1 MYMITYLKKQKI
13 FFGNKVE
20 YNKITVNE
28 NKNGVF
34 SEETIRLDVIKE
46 KKDDVL
52 FDIEDKSREITDD
65 KTIIVRTLEN
75 EGEKYKN
82 ETLENL
88 EKKFK
93 EEYDENQNEEN
104 NELNKEEDLEKNK
117 EEKENQNEINTVYQI
132 ENIIDGQESEVSQNT
147 GVFDVSELNKKLEKE
162 NEIKFDEMYQKAFGT
177 EVSEK
182 RKERLKN
189 EEKIDRKFYSKT
201 SKK

>member
-52 FDIEDKSREITDD
+52 FDIEDKSREITND

>member
-1 MYMITYLKKQKI
+1 MKKQKI

-28 NKNGVF
+28 SRDGVF
-34 SEETIRLDVIKE
+34 PEETIRVDVIKE

-52 FDIEDKSREITDD
+52 FDIEDKSKEITDD

-82 ETLENL
+82 ETLENS

-93 EEYDENQNEEN
+93 EGYDENQNEKN
-104 NELNKEEDLEKNK
+104 NELNKEELEKNIEK
-117 EEKENQNEINTVYQI
+117 KENQNEINTVYQI
-132 ENIIDGQESEVSQNT
+132 ENIIDGQKSEVSQNT
-147 GVFDVSELNKKLEKE
+147 GVFDVAELNEKLEKE
-162 NEIKFDEMYQKAFGT
+162 NEIKFDEMYQKAFGA

>member
-1 MYMITYLKKQKI
+1 MKKQKI

-28 NKNGVF
+28 NKDGVF

-52 FDIEDKSREITDD
+52 FDIEDKSKEITND

-82 ETLENL
+82 ETLENS

-93 EEYDENQNEEN
+93 EEYDENQNEKN
-104 NELNKEEDLEKNK
+104 NELNKEELEKNIEK
-117 EEKENQNEINTVYQI
+117 KENQNDINTVYQI
-132 ENIIDGQESEVSQNT
+132 ENIIDGQKSEVSQNT
-147 GVFDVSELNKKLEKE
+147 GVFDVAELNEKLEKE

>member
-1 MYMITYLKKQKI
+1 MKKQKI

-28 NKNGVF
+28 SRDGAF

-52 FDIEDKSREITDD
+52 FDIEDKSKEITDD

-82 ETLENL
+82 ETLENS

-93 EEYDENQNEEN
+93 EEYD
-104 NELNKEEDLEKNK
+104 
-117 EEKENQNEINTVYQI
+117 ENQNEINTVYQI
-132 ENIIDGQESEVSQNT
+132 ENIIDGQKSEVSQNT
-147 GVFDVSELNKKLEKE
+147 GVFDVAELNEKLEKE

-177 EVSEK
+177 EISEK

>member
-1 MYMITYLKKQKI
+1 MKKQKI

-28 NKNGVF
+28 NKDGVF

-52 FDIEDKSREITDD
+52 FDIEDKSKEITND

-93 EEYDENQNEEN
+93 EEEYDENQNEKN
-104 NELNKEEDLEKNK
+104 NKLNKEEDLEKHI
-117 EEKENQNEINTVYQI
+117 EEKEGNKNEINTVPITLYCTP
-132 ENIIDGQESEVSQNT
+132 EFLNILSFFTCFTVELPIYFFF
-147 GVFDVSELNKKLEKE
+147 VFKSFFPFFRYFCSKCFLIHF
-162 NEIKFDEMYQKAFGT
+162 IKFNF
-177 EVSEK
+177 
-182 RKERLKN
+182 
-189 EEKIDRKFYSKT
+189 IFFF
-201 SKK
+201 

>member
-1 MYMITYLKKQKI
+1 MKKQKI

-28 NKNGVF
+28 NKDGVF

-52 FDIEDKSREITDD
+52 FDIEDKSKEITDD

-82 ETLENL
+82 ETLENS

-93 EEYDENQNEEN
+93 KEYDENQNEKN
-104 NELNKEEDLEKNK
+104 NELNKEELEKNIEK
-117 EEKENQNEINTVYQI
+117 KENQNEINTVYQI
-132 ENIIDGQESEVSQNT
+132 ENIIDGQKSEVSQNT
-147 GVFDVSELNKKLEKE
+147 GVFDVAELNEKLEKE

>member
-1 MYMITYLKKQKI
+1 MKRQKI

-20 YNKITVNE
+20 YNKITVTE
-28 NKNGVF
+28 NKDGAF

-52 FDIEDKSREITDD
+52 FDIEDKSKEITND

-93 EEYDENQNEEN
+93 EEYDESQNEEN

>member
-1 MYMITYLKKQKI
+1 MKKQKI

-28 NKNGVF
+28 SSDGVF

-52 FDIEDKSREITDD
+52 FDIEDKSKEITDD

-82 ETLENL
+82 ETLENS

-93 EEYDENQNEEN
+93 EEYDENQNEKN
-104 NELNKEEDLEKNK
+104 NELNKEELEKNIEK
-117 EEKENQNEINTVYQI
+117 KENQNEINTVYQI
-132 ENIIDGQESEVSQNT
+132 ENIIDGQKSEVSQNT
-147 GVFDVSELNKKLEKE
+147 GVFDVAELNEKLEKE

>member
-1 MYMITYLKKQKI
+1 MKKQKI

-28 NKNGVF
+28 NKDGVF

-52 FDIEDKSREITDD
+52 FDIEDKSREITND

-93 EEYDENQNEEN
+93 EEYDESQNEEN

-147 GVFDVSELNKKLEKE
+147 GVFDVAELNKKLEKE

>member
-1 MYMITYLKKQKI
+1 MKKQKI

-28 NKNGVF
+28 NKDGVF

-52 FDIEDKSREITDD
+52 FDIEDKSKEITSD

-93 EEYDENQNEEN
+93 EEYDESQNEEN
-104 NELNKEEDLEKNK
+104 NELNKEEDLEKHI

>member
-1 MYMITYLKKQKI
+1 MKKQKI

-28 NKNGVF
+28 SRDGAF

-52 FDIEDKSREITDD
+52 FDIEDKSKEITDD

-82 ETLENL
+82 ETLENS

-93 EEYDENQNEEN
+93 EEYDENQNEKN
-104 NELNKEEDLEKNK
+104 NELNKEELEKNIEK
-117 EEKENQNEINTVYQI
+117 KENQNEINTVYQI
-132 ENIIDGQESEVSQNT
+132 ENIIDGQKSEVSQNT
-147 GVFDVSELNKKLEKE
+147 GVFDVAELNEKLEKE

-182 RKERLKN
+182 RKERLRN

>member
-1 MYMITYLKKQKI
+1 MKKQKI

-28 NKNGVF
+28 NRDGVF

-52 FDIEDKSREITDD
+52 FDIEDKSKEITDD

-82 ETLENL
+82 ETLENS

-93 EEYDENQNEEN
+93 EEYDENQNEKN
-104 NELNKEEDLEKNK
+104 NELNKEELEKNIEK
-117 EEKENQNEINTVYQI
+117 KENQNEINTVYQI
-132 ENIIDGQESEVSQNT
+132 ENIIDGQKSEVSQNT
-147 GVFDVSELNKKLEKE
+147 GVFDVAELNEKLEKE

>member
-1 MYMITYLKKQKI
+1 MKRQKI

-28 NKNGVF
+28 NKDGVF

-52 FDIEDKSREITDD
+52 FDVDDKSREITND

-82 ETLENL
+82 ETLENS

-93 EEYDENQNEEN
+93 EEYDENQNEKN
-104 NELNKEEDLEKNK
+104 NELNKEELEKNIEK
-117 EEKENQNEINTVYQI
+117 KENQNEINTVYQI
-132 ENIIDGQESEVSQNT
+132 ENIIDGQKSEVSQNT
-147 GVFDVSELNKKLEKE
+147 GVFDVAELNEKLEKE

>member
-1 MYMITYLKKQKI
+1 MKKQKI

-28 NKNGVF
+28 NKDGAF

-52 FDIEDKSREITDD
+52 FDIEDKSKEITDD

-82 ETLENL
+82 ETLENS

-93 EEYDENQNEEN
+93 EEYDENQNEKN
-104 NELNKEEDLEKNK
+104 NELNKEELEKNIEK
-117 EEKENQNEINTVYQI
+117 KENQNEINTVYQI
-132 ENIIDGQESEVSQNT
+132 ENIIDGQKSEVSQNT
-147 GVFDVSELNKKLEKE
+147 GVFDVAELNEKLEKE

>member
-1 MYMITYLKKQKI
+1 MKKQKI

-28 NKNGVF
+28 NKDGAF

-52 FDIEDKSREITDD
+52 FDIEDKSREITND

-93 EEYDENQNEEN
+93 EEYDESQNEEN

-132 ENIIDGQESEVSQNT
+132 ENIIDGQKSEVSQNT
-147 GVFDVSELNKKLEKE
+147 GVFDVAELNEKLEKE

>member
-1 MYMITYLKKQKI
+1 MKKQKI

-28 NKNGVF
+28 NKDGVF

-52 FDIEDKSREITDD
+52 FDIEDKSKEITDD

-82 ETLENL
+82 ETLENS

-93 EEYDENQNEEN
+93 EEYDESQNEEN

>member
-1 MYMITYLKKQKI
+1 MKKQKI

-28 NKNGVF
+28 NKDGVF
-34 SEETIRLDVIKE
+34 SEETIRLDVIEE

-52 FDIEDKSREITDD
+52 FDIEDKSREITND

-93 EEYDENQNEEN
+93 EEYDESQNEEN

>member
-1 MYMITYLKKQKI
+1 MKKQKI

-28 NKNGVF
+28 SRDGVF
-34 SEETIRLDVIKE
+34 PEETIRVDVIKE

-52 FDIEDKSREITDD
+52 FDIEDKSKEITDD

-82 ETLENL
+82 ETLENS

-93 EEYDENQNEEN
+93 EEYDEKQNEKN
-104 NELNKEEDLEKNK
+104 NELNKEELEKNIEK
-117 EEKENQNEINTVYQI
+117 KENQNEINTVYQI
-132 ENIIDGQESEVSQNT
+132 ENIIDGQKSEVSQNT
-147 GVFDVSELNKKLEKE
+147 GVFDVAELNEKLEKE

>member
-1 MYMITYLKKQKI
+1 MKRQKI

-20 YNKITVNE
+20 YNKITVTE
-28 NKNGVF
+28 NKDGAF

-52 FDIEDKSREITDD
+52 FDIEDKSKEITND

-93 EEYDENQNEEN
+93 EEYDESQNEEN

-132 ENIIDGQESEVSQNT
+132 ENIIDGQKSEVSQNT
-147 GVFDVSELNKKLEKE
+147 GVFDVAELNEKLEKE

>member
-1 MYMITYLKKQKI
+1 MKKQKI

-28 NKNGVF
+28 NKDGAF

-52 FDIEDKSREITDD
+52 FDIEDKSKEITDD

-93 EEYDENQNEEN
+93 EEYDENEN
-104 NELNKEEDLEKNK
+104 KDEDNNGINKEELEKHI
-117 EEKENQNEINTVYQI
+117 EEKEENKNEINTVYQI
-132 ENIIDGQESEVSQNT
+132 ENVIDGQKSEVSQNT
-147 GVFDVSELNKKLEKE
+147 GVLDVSELNKKLEKE

>member
-1 MYMITYLKKQKI
+1 MKKQKI

-28 NKNGVF
+28 SRDGVF
-34 SEETIRLDVIKE
+34 PEETIRVDVIKE

-52 FDIEDKSREITDD
+52 FDIEDKSKEITDD

-82 ETLENL
+82 ETLENS

-93 EEYDENQNEEN
+93 EEYDENQNEKN
-104 NELNKEEDLEKNK
+104 NELNKEELEKNIEK
-117 EEKENQNEINTVYQI
+117 KENQNEINTVYQI
-132 ENIIDGQESEVSQNT
+132 ENIIDGQKSEVSQNT
-147 GVFDVSELNKKLEKE
+147 GVFDVAELNEKLEKE

-177 EVSEK
+177 EVYEK

>member
-1 MYMITYLKKQKI
+1 MKKQKI

-28 NKNGVF
+28 SRDGAF

-52 FDIEDKSREITDD
+52 FDIEDKSKEITDD

-82 ETLENL
+82 ETLENS

-93 EEYDENQNEEN
+93 EEYDENRNEKN
-104 NELNKEEDLEKNK
+104 NELNKEELEKNIEK
-117 EEKENQNEINTVYQI
+117 KENQNEINTVYQI
-132 ENIIDGQESEVSQNT
+132 ENIIDGQKSEVSQNT
-147 GVFDVSELNKKLEKE
+147 GVFDVAELNEKLEKE

>member
-1 MYMITYLKKQKI
+1 MKKQKT

-28 NKNGVF
+28 NKDGVF
-34 SEETIRLDVIKE
+34 SEKTIRVDVIKE
-46 KKDDVL
+46 NKDDVL
-52 FDIEDKSREITDD
+52 FDVDDKSKEITDD

-75 EGEKYKN
+75 EGEKCKN
-82 ETLENL
+82 ETLENS

-93 EEYDENQNEEN
+93 EEYDENQNEKN
-104 NELNKEEDLEKNK
+104 NELNKEELEKNIEK
-117 EEKENQNEINTVYQI
+117 KENQNEINTVYQI
-132 ENIIDGQESEVSQNT
+132 ENIIDGQKSEVSQNT
-147 GVFDVSELNKKLEKE
+147 GVFDVAELNEKLEKE

>member
-1 MYMITYLKKQKI
+1 MKKQKI

-28 NKNGVF
+28 NKNGAF

-52 FDIEDKSREITDD
+52 FDIEDKSKEITDD

-75 EGEKYKN
+75 S
-82 ETLENL
+82 

-93 EEYDENQNEEN
+93 EE
-104 NELNKEEDLEKNK
+104 LEKNIEK
-117 EEKENQNEINTVYQI
+117 KENQNEINTVYQI
-132 ENIIDGQESEVSQNT
+132 ENIIDGQKSEVSQNT
-147 GVFDVSELNKKLEKE
+147 GVFDVAELNEKLEKE

>member
-1 MYMITYLKKQKI
+1 MKKQKI

-28 NKNGVF
+28 SRDGAF

-52 FDIEDKSREITDD
+52 FDIEDKSKEITDD

-82 ETLENL
+82 ETLENS

-93 EEYDENQNEEN
+93 EEYDENQNEKN
-104 NELNKEEDLEKNK
+104 NELNKEELEKNIEK
-117 EEKENQNEINTVYQI
+117 KENQNEINTVYQI
-132 ENIIDGQESEVSQNT
+132 ENIIDGQKSEVSQNT
-147 GVFDVSELNKKLEKE
+147 GVFDVAELNEKLEKE

-189 EEKIDRKFYSKT
+189 EKKIDRKFYSKT

>member
-1 MYMITYLKKQKI
+1 MKKQKI

-28 NKNGVF
+28 NKDGVF

-52 FDIEDKSREITDD
+52 FDIEDKSREITND

-93 EEYDENQNEEN
+93 EEYDEIQNEEN
-104 NELNKEEDLEKNK
+104 NELNKEEDLEKHIEEK
-117 EEKENQNEINTVYQI
+117 EKENQNEINTVYKI

-147 GVFDVSELNKKLEKE
+147 GVFDVAELNKKLEKE

>member
-1 MYMITYLKKQKI
+1 LKKQKI

-28 NKNGVF
+28 NKDGVF
-34 SEETIRLDVIKE
+34 SEETIRVDVIKE

-52 FDIEDKSREITDD
+52 FDIEDKSKEITSD

-93 EEYDENQNEEN
+93 EEYDEIQNEEN

>member
-1 MYMITYLKKQKI
+1 MKKQKI

-28 NKNGVF
+28 NK
-34 SEETIRLDVIKE
+34 
-46 KKDDVL
+46 DDVL
-52 FDIEDKSREITDD
+52 FDIEDKSKKITDD

-82 ETLENL
+82 ETLENS

-93 EEYDENQNEEN
+93 EEYDENQNEKN
-104 NELNKEEDLEKNK
+104 NELNKEELEK
-117 EEKENQNEINTVYQI
+117 KENQNEINTVYQI
-132 ENIIDGQESEVSQNT
+132 ENIIDGQKSKVSQNT
-147 GVFDVSELNKKLEKE
+147 GVFDVAELNEKLEKE

>member
-1 MYMITYLKKQKI
+1 MKKQKI

-28 NKNGVF
+28 SRDGVF
-34 SEETIRLDVIKE
+34 PEETIRVDVIKE

-52 FDIEDKSREITDD
+52 FDIEDKSKEITDD

-82 ETLENL
+82 ETLENS

-93 EEYDENQNEEN
+93 EEYDENQNEKN
-104 NELNKEEDLEKNK
+104 NELNKEELEKNIEK
-117 EEKENQNEINTVYQI
+117 KENQNEINTVYQI
-132 ENIIDGQESEVSQNT
+132 ENIIDGQKSEVSQNT
-147 GVFDVSELNKKLEKE
+147 GVFDVAELNEKLEKE

>member
-1 MYMITYLKKQKI
+1 MKKQKI

-28 NKNGVF
+28 NKDGVF

-52 FDIEDKSREITDD
+52 FDIEDKSREITND

-93 EEYDENQNEEN
+93 EEEYDESESEKN
-104 NELNKEEDLEKNK
+104 NKLNKEEDLEKHI

>member
-1 MYMITYLKKQKI
+1 MKKQKI

-28 NKNGVF
+28 SRDGAF
-34 SEETIRLDVIKE
+34 SEETIRVDIIKE
-46 KKDDVL
+46 NKDDVL
-52 FDIEDKSREITDD
+52 FDIEDKSKEITDD

-93 EEYDENQNEEN
+93 EEYDENEN
-104 NELNKEEDLEKNK
+104 KDEDLEKHI
-117 EEKENQNEINTVYQI
+117 EEKEENKNEINTVYQI
-132 ENIIDGQESEVSQNT
+132 ENVIDGQKSEVSQNT
-147 GVFDVSELNKKLEKE
+147 GVFDVTELNKKLEKE

>member
-1 MYMITYLKKQKI
+1 MITYLKKQKI

-52 FDIEDKSREITDD
+52 FDIEDKSKEITDD

>member
-1 MYMITYLKKQKI
+1 MKKQKI

-28 NKNGVF
+28 NKDGVF

-52 FDIEDKSREITDD
+52 FDIEDKSKEITND

-93 EEYDENQNEEN
+93 EEEYDENQNEKN
-104 NELNKEEDLEKNK
+104 NKLNKEEDLEKHI
-117 EEKENQNEINTVYQI
+117 EEKEGNKNEINTVYQI

>member
-1 MYMITYLKKQKI
+1 MKKQKT

-28 NKNGVF
+28 NKDGVF
-34 SEETIRLDVIKE
+34 SEKTIRVDVIKE
-46 KKDDVL
+46 NKDDVL
-52 FDIEDKSREITDD
+52 FDVDDKSKEITDD

-82 ETLENL
+82 ETLENS

-93 EEYDENQNEEN
+93 EEYDENQNEKN
-104 NELNKEEDLEKNK
+104 NELNKEELEKNIEK
-117 EEKENQNEINTVYQI
+117 KENQNEINTVYQI
-132 ENIIDGQESEVSQNT
+132 ENIIDGQKSEVSQNT
-147 GVFDVSELNKKLEKE
+147 GVFDVAELNEKLEKE

>member
-1 MYMITYLKKQKI
+1 MKKQKI

-28 NKNGVF
+28 NRDGAF

-52 FDIEDKSREITDD
+52 FDIEDKSKEITDD

-82 ETLENL
+82 ETLENS

-93 EEYDENQNEEN
+93 EEYDENQNEKN
-104 NELNKEEDLEKNK
+104 NELNKEELEK
-117 EEKENQNEINTVYQI
+117 KENQNEINTVYQI
-132 ENIIDGQESEVSQNT
+132 ENIIDGQKSEVSQNT
-147 GVFDVSELNKKLEKE
+147 GVFEVAELNEKLEKE

>member
-1 MYMITYLKKQKI
+1 MKKQKI

-28 NKNGVF
+28 SRDGVF
-34 SEETIRLDVIKE
+34 PEETIRVDVIKE

-52 FDIEDKSREITDD
+52 FDIEDKSKEITDD

-82 ETLENL
+82 ETLENS

-93 EEYDENQNEEN
+93 EEYDENQNEKN
-104 NELNKEEDLEKNK
+104 NELNKEELEK
-117 EEKENQNEINTVYQI
+117 KENQNEINTVYQI
-132 ENIIDGQESEVSQNT
+132 ENIIDGQKSEVSQNT
-147 GVFDVSELNKKLEKE
+147 GVFDVAELNEKLEKE

>member
-1 MYMITYLKKQKI
+1 MKKQKI

-28 NKNGVF
+28 SRDGVF
-34 SEETIRLDVIKE
+34 PEETIRLDVIKE

-52 FDIEDKSREITDD
+52 FDIEDKSKEITDD

-82 ETLENL
+82 ETLENS

-93 EEYDENQNEEN
+93 EEYYENQNEKN
-104 NELNKEEDLEKNK
+104 DELNKEELEK
-117 EEKENQNEINTVYQI
+117 KENQNEINTVYQI
-132 ENIIDGQESEVSQNT
+132 ENIIDGQKSEVSQNT
-147 GVFDVSELNKKLEKE
+147 GVFDVAELNEKLEKE

-189 EEKIDRKFYSKT
+189 EEKIDRKLYSKT